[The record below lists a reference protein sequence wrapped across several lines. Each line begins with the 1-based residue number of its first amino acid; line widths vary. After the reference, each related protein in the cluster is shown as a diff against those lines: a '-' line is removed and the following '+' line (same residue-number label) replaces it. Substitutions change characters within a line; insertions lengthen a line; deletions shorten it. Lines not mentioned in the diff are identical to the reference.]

1 MAKND
6 SPCTSV
12 CQYDPRQKWC
22 AGCGRTAEE
31 IKSWRKLS
39 PFHKTRLAA
48 ELKRRM
54 AKLQS

>member
-12 CQYDPRQKWC
+12 CQYDPRQTWC

-31 IKSWRKLS
+31 IKTWRKLS
-39 PFHKTRLAA
+39 PFYRTRLVE

-54 AKLQS
+54 AKLQK